1 VRGRN
6 AKSYYCPRRVLLWAA
21 HSLPSPIS
29 LGHLRNP
36 RQLTPHCPP
45 HLLLVMLLQ
54 LQLQQHRHTKMQR
67 YDRLDSGLGSG
78 SLLVVSLLNIQMVV
92 IRSSHPSQFTCLW
105 ISPRTLVYA
114 DAFRTVLFVFMY
126 DMDTKHSVISSLEL
140 FQKREGSSYAITS
153 IMSLTYSFL
162 FPLNDQLLDTNRLIS
177 LVRSE
182 VDRIPTIC
190 TVTIPE
196 PHCLNSPL
204 GHSYSVSS
212 W

>member
-78 SLLVVSLLNIQMVV
+78 YLLVVSLLNIQMVV
-92 IRSSHPSQFTCLW
+92 IRSSRPSQFTCLW

-114 DAFRTVLFVFMY
+114 DAFRTVLFVFVY
-126 DMDTKHSVISSLEL
+126 DVDTKHFMISTYTIYYPYVPTVNSLIFRQMFKFKSRNGRACSSATPASSL
-140 FQKREGSSYAITS
+140 FK
-153 IMSLTYSFL
+153 
-162 FPLNDQLLDTNRLIS
+162 N
-177 LVRSE
+177 VRVRHTQS
-182 VDRIPTIC
+182 
-190 TVTIPE
+190 
-196 PHCLNSPL
+196 HQ
-204 GHSYSVSS
+204 
-212 W
+212 